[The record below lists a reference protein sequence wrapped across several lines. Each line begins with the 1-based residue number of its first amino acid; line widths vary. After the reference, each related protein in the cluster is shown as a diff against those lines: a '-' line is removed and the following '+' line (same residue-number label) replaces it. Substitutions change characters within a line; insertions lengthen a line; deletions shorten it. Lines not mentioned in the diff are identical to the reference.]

1 MDFWNIIL
9 FELGGRPVLLIDMLS
24 ALFGLTTVFLAG
36 RNSKYNFYVG
46 YIYTA
51 LLFFMFWQKNLYAN
65 LILQPISLGI
75 NIMGQYRWSH
85 PRKGEESGEK
95 KGDLKVTMLS
105 WQERIGVIAI
115 VCGMSGLWGYLMRMM
130 GTKWFVG
137 YFPANPL
144 PDLDCIVTVLIL
156 TAQTLSALKKWDCWI
171 AWLFVNIAN
180 LTLYLKA
187 GLVFMPIV
195 SCLYLANG
203 IWSLFTWY
211 KLYRKGSST

>member
-1 MDFWNIIL
+1 MDWINIIL
-9 FELGGRPVLLIDMLS
+9 FELGGKPVMLIDLLS
-24 ALFGLTTVFLAG
+24 AIFGLTTVFLAG

-46 YIYTA
+46 YMYTA

-65 LILQPISLGI
+65 LILQPISLCI

-85 PRKGEESGEK
+85 PKKDEESSEKSGE
-95 KGDLKVTMLS
+95 LKVSMLS
-105 WQERIGVIAI
+105 WPQRGMTI
-115 VCGMSGLWGYLMRMM
+115 VFVLLMAFVWGSLMN
-130 GTKWFVG
+130 
-137 YFPANPL
+137 YFFPSNPL
-144 PDLDCIVTVLIL
+144 PYLDCCVTVLIL
-156 TAQTLSALKKWDCWI
+156 TAQALSAMKKWDCWI

-195 SCLYLANG
+195 SCLYLVNG

-211 KLYRKGSST
+211 KLYRKNA

>member
-1 MDFWNIIL
+1 MTID
-9 FELGGRPVLLIDMLS
+9 LI
-24 ALFGLTTVFLAG
+24 AAGFGLTTVFLAG
-36 RNSKYNFYVG
+36 RNRKSNFYVG
-46 YIYTA
+46 YVYTA
-51 LLFFMFWQKNLYAN
+51 LLFIMFWQKNLYAN

-85 PRKGEESGEK
+85 PKKGEESASGS
-95 KGDLKVTMLS
+95 GDLKVSMLT
-105 WQERIGVIAI
+105 WPQRGMI
-115 VCGMSGLWGYLMRMM
+115 VGLVLVLALGWGWLMSQM

-144 PDLDCIVTVLIL
+144 PYLDCCVTVLIL

-171 AWLFVNIAN
+171 VWLFVNIAN

-187 GLVFMPIV
+187 GLVFMPVV
-195 SCLYLANG
+195 SCLYLING

-211 KLYRKGSST
+211 GLYRNNA

>member
-1 MDFWNIIL
+1 MMEFWNTIL
-9 FELGGRPVLLIDMLS
+9 FELGGKPVLLIDLLS
-24 ALFGLTTVFLAG
+24 AVVGLTTVFLAG

-46 YIYTA
+46 YLYTF
-51 LLFFMFWQKNLYAN
+51 LLFFMFWQKHLYAN

-75 NIMGQYRWSH
+75 NILGQYRWSH
-85 PRKGEESGEK
+85 PRKGEETSS
-95 KGDLKVTMLS
+95 GDLKVTMLS
-105 WQERIGVIAI
+105 WPSRVGVVTLVLVMAL
-115 VCGMSGLWGYLMRMM
+115 VWGWLMSQL

-144 PDLDCIVTVLIL
+144 PYLDCVVTVLIL

-187 GLVFMPIV
+187 GLVFMPVV
-195 SCLYLANG
+195 SSLYLING
-203 IWSLFTWY
+203 IWSLYTWY
-211 KLYRKGSST
+211 RLYRKNS

>member
-1 MDFWNIIL
+1 MMGFDMIL
-9 FELGGRPVLLIDMLS
+9 FEMGGRPVLLIDVLS
-24 ALFGLTTVFLAG
+24 AVFGLTTVFLAG
-36 RNSKYNFYVG
+36 RNSKSNFYVG

-51 LLFFMFWQKNLYAN
+51 LLFFMFWQKHLYAN

-85 PRKGEESGEK
+85 PKEGQKSASGSN
-95 KGDLKVTMLS
+95 DLKVTMLS
-105 WQERIGVIAI
+105 WTQRLGVVAVVVGLADIW
-115 VCGMSGLWGYLMRMM
+115 GKLMSMM

-144 PDLDCIVTVLIL
+144 PYLDCCVTVLIL
-156 TAQTLSALKKWDCWI
+156 AAQLLSANKKWDCWI
-171 AWLFVNIAN
+171 AWLFVNVAN

-195 SCLYLANG
+195 SCLYLING

-211 KLYRKGSST
+211 RLYRKDA

>member
-1 MDFWNIIL
+1 MMEFWNIIL
-9 FELGGRPVLLIDMLS
+9 FELGGKPVLLIDLLS
-24 ALFGLTTVFLAG
+24 AVFGLTTVFLAG
-36 RNSKYNFYVG
+36 RNSRYNFYVG
-46 YIYTA
+46 YMYTA

-85 PRKGEESGEK
+85 PKKNEESSQKEGE
-95 KGDLKVTMLS
+95 LKVSMLS
-105 WQERIGVIAI
+105 WPQRGLAVSLVLVLAL
-115 VCGMSGLWGYLMRMM
+115 VWGWLMSMM

-144 PDLDCIVTVLIL
+144 PYLDCCVTVLIL

-195 SCLYLANG
+195 SCLYLVNG

-211 KLYRKGSST
+211 KLYRKNA

>member
-1 MDFWNIIL
+1 MEIWNTIL
-9 FELGGRPVLLIDMLS
+9 FVLGGRPVLLIDLLS
-24 ALFGLTTVFLAG
+24 AVVGLTVVFLAG
-36 RNSKYNFYVG
+36 RNNKYNFYVG
-46 YIYTA
+46 YLYTA
-51 LLFFMFWQKNLYAN
+51 LLFFMFWQKHLYAN

-75 NIMGQYRWSH
+75 NILGQYRWSH
-85 PRKGEESGEK
+85 PRKGEETSS
-95 KGDLKVTMLS
+95 GDLKVTMLS
-105 WQERIGVIAI
+105 WPWRAGVVALVLTLALAWGWI
-115 VCGMSGLWGYLMRMM
+115 MSQL

-144 PDLDCIVTVLIL
+144 PYLDCVVTVLIL

-195 SCLYLANG
+195 SCLYLVNG

-211 KLYRKGSST
+211 KLYRKNS

>member
-1 MDFWNIIL
+1 MDWINIIL
-9 FELGGRPVLLIDMLS
+9 FELGGKPVMLIDLLS
-24 ALFGLTTVFLAG
+24 AIFGLTTVFLAG

-46 YIYTA
+46 YMYTA

-65 LILQPISLGI
+65 LILQPISLCI

-85 PRKGEESGEK
+85 PKKDEESSEKSGE
-95 KGDLKVTMLS
+95 LKVSMLS
-105 WQERIGVIAI
+105 WPQRGMTI
-115 VCGMSGLWGYLMRMM
+115 VFVLLMAFVWGWLMN
-130 GTKWFVG
+130 
-137 YFPANPL
+137 YFFPSNPL
-144 PDLDCIVTVLIL
+144 PYLDCCVTVLIL
-156 TAQTLSALKKWDCWI
+156 TAQALSAMKKWDCWI

-195 SCLYLANG
+195 SCLYLVNG

-211 KLYRKGSST
+211 KLYRKNA

>member
-1 MDFWNIIL
+1 MEFWSTIL
-9 FELGGRPVLLIDMLS
+9 FELGGKPVLLIDLLS
-24 ALFGLTTVFLAG
+24 AVVGLTVVFLAG
-36 RNSKYNFYVG
+36 RNNKYNFYVG
-46 YIYTA
+46 YLYTA
-51 LLFFMFWQKNLYAN
+51 LLFFMFWQKHLYAN

-75 NIMGQYRWSH
+75 NILGQYRWSH
-85 PRKGEESGEK
+85 PRKGEETSS
-95 KGDLKVTMLS
+95 GDLKVTMLS
-105 WQERIGVIAI
+105 WPWRGGVVAL
-115 VCGMSGLWGYLMRMM
+115 VLVLALVWGWLMSQL

-144 PDLDCIVTVLIL
+144 PYLDCVVTVLIL

-195 SCLYLANG
+195 SCLYLING
-203 IWSLFTWY
+203 VWSLFSWY
-211 KLYRKGSST
+211 RLYRKNA

>member
-1 MDFWNIIL
+1 MDYFNITI
-9 FELGGRPVLLIDMLS
+9 FELAGRPVMLIDLLA

-36 RNSKYNFYVG
+36 RNRKSNFYVG
-46 YIYTA
+46 YMYTA

-85 PRKGEESGEK
+85 PK
-95 KGDLKVTMLS
+95 KSQETASGDLKVSMLA
-105 WQERIGVIAI
+105 WKQRALVLALVPTLALIWGWL
-115 VCGMSGLWGYLMRMM
+115 MSMM
-130 GTKWFVG
+130 GTRWFVG

-144 PDLDCIVTVLIL
+144 PYLDCCVTVLIL

-171 AWLFVNIAN
+171 AWLLVNVAN

-195 SCLYLANG
+195 STLYLING
-203 IWSLFTWY
+203 VWSLFSWY
-211 KLYRKGSST
+211 KLYRHEA

>member
-1 MDFWNIIL
+1 MEFWNIIL
-9 FELGGRPVLLIDMLS
+9 FEMGGKPVLLIDLLS
-24 ALFGLTTVFLAG
+24 AVFGLTTVFLAG
-36 RNSKYNFYVG
+36 RNRKSNFYVG
-46 YIYTA
+46 YAYTA

-85 PRKGEESGEK
+85 PKKSEESAQNNGE
-95 KGDLKVTMLS
+95 LKVSMLT
-105 WQERIGVIAI
+105 WPQRGLI
-115 VCGMSGLWGYLMRMM
+115 VVLVLVLASVWGWLMSR
-130 GTKWFVG
+130 TS
-137 YFPANPL
+137 NPR
-144 PDLDCIVTVLIL
+144 PYLDCCVTALIL
-156 TAQTLSALKKWDCWI
+156 TAQTLSALKKWDCWV

-195 SCLYLANG
+195 SCLYLVNG

-211 KLYRKGSST
+211 KLYRKNA

>member
-1 MDFWNIIL
+1 MMEFVNTVL
-9 FELGGRPVLLIDMLS
+9 FELGGRPVLLIDLLS
-24 ALFGLTTVFLAG
+24 AAVGLTVVFLAG
-36 RNSKYNFYVG
+36 RNNKYNFYVG
-46 YIYTA
+46 YLYTA
-51 LLFFMFWQKNLYAN
+51 LLFIMFWQKHLYAN

-75 NIMGQYRWSH
+75 NILGQYRWSH
-85 PRKGEESGEK
+85 PRKGEETSS
-95 KGDLKVTMLS
+95 GDLKVTMLS
-105 WQERIGVIAI
+105 WPWRGGVVAL
-115 VCGMSGLWGYLMRMM
+115 VLVLALVWGWLMSQL

-144 PDLDCIVTVLIL
+144 PYLDCVVTVLIR

-171 AWLFVNIAN
+171 AWLFVNVAN

-195 SCLYLANG
+195 SCLYLVNG

-211 KLYRKGSST
+211 KLYRKNA

>member
-1 MDFWNIIL
+1 MDYFNIII
-9 FELGGRPVLLIDMLS
+9 FELGGRPVMLIDLLA

-36 RNSKYNFYVG
+36 RNRKSNFYVG

-51 LLFFMFWQKNLYAN
+51 LLFFRFWQKNLYAN

-85 PRKGEESGEK
+85 PEK
-95 KGDLKVTMLS
+95 SQETASGDLKVSMLS
-105 WQERIGVIAI
+105 WKQRAFVVALVPMLALVWGWL
-115 VCGMSGLWGYLMRMM
+115 MSMM
-130 GTKWFVG
+130 GTRWFVG

-144 PDLDCIVTVLIL
+144 PYLDCCVTVLIL

-171 AWLFVNIAN
+171 AWLLVNVAN

-195 SCLYLANG
+195 SCLYLING
-203 IWSLFTWY
+203 LWSLFSWY
-211 KLYRKGSST
+211 KLYRKDS

>member
-1 MDFWNIIL
+1 MEIFNTIL
-9 FELGGRPVLLIDMLS
+9 FELGGKPVLLIDLLS
-24 ALFGLTTVFLAG
+24 AIFGLTTVFLAG

-46 YIYTA
+46 YMYTI

-65 LILQPISLGI
+65 LILQPISLAI

-85 PRKGEESGEK
+85 PREGEESSSA

-105 WQERIGVIAI
+105 WNQRGLVLGILLLLSLGWGWV
-115 VCGMSGLWGYLMRMM
+115 MSMM
-130 GTKWFVG
+130 GTRWFVWEVD
-137 YFPANPL
+137 PDPL
-144 PDLDCIVTVLIL
+144 PYLDGAVMMLIL
-156 TAQTLSALKKWDCWI
+156 TAQTLSALKKWDCWV

-195 SCLYLANG
+195 STLYLING
-203 IWSLFTWY
+203 IWSLYTWY
-211 KLYRKGSST
+211 KLYRKNA

>member
-1 MDFWNIIL
+1 MMELFNTIL
-9 FELGGRPVLLIDMLS
+9 FMLGGRPVLLIDLLS
-24 ALFGLTTVFLAG
+24 AVVGLTVVFLAG

-46 YIYTA
+46 YVYTI
-51 LLFFMFWQKNLYAN
+51 LLFFMFWQKHLYAN

-75 NIMGQYRWSH
+75 NILGQYRWSH
-85 PRKGEESGEK
+85 PRKGEETAS
-95 KGDLKVTMLS
+95 GDLKVTMLS
-105 WQERIGVIAI
+105 WPYRIGVVAL
-115 VCGMSGLWGYLMRMM
+115 VLVLALAWGWLMSMM
-130 GTKWFVG
+130 GTRWFTG

-144 PDLDCIVTVLIL
+144 PYLDCCVTVLIL

-171 AWLFVNIAN
+171 AWLLVNIAN

-195 SCLYLANG
+195 SSLYLVNG

-211 KLYRKGSST
+211 RLYRKNA

>member
-1 MDFWNIIL
+1 MEIWNTVL
-9 FELGGRPVLLIDMLS
+9 FEMGGMPVLLIDVLS
-24 ALFGLTTVFLAG
+24 AVFGLTTVFLAG

-46 YIYTA
+46 YVYTI

-75 NIMGQYRWSH
+75 NILGQYRWSH
-85 PRKGEESGEK
+85 PKSGEESSEKSGE
-95 KGDLKVTMLS
+95 LKVSMLT
-105 WQERIGVIAI
+105 WKQRGLI
-115 VCGMSGLWGYLMRMM
+115 VAAVLLLALVYGWLMSMM

-144 PDLDCIVTVLIL
+144 PYLDCCVTVLIL
-156 TAQTLSALKKWDCWI
+156 TAQALSAFKKWDCWI

-195 SCLYLANG
+195 SCLYLING
-203 IWSLFTWY
+203 IWSLFTWFR
-211 KLYRKGSST
+211 LYRNNA